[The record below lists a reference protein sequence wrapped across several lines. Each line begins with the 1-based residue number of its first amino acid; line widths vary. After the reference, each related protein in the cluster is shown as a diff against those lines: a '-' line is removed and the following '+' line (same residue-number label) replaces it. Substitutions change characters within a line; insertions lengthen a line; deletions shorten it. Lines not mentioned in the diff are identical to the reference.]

1 MSGVTTARMMV
12 AAALAAGLASV
23 GTPLAQQSVPDT
35 VEAHVRAAT
44 VAAGLDLGGILTVC
58 LPRNGPDPRPAND
71 AVEPMKVFD
80 NLYYVG
86 IQSVSA
92 WAVTTSD
99 GIIILDTLNNAQE
112 AQTFIEGGLRK
123 LRLNP
128 AQIKYIV
135 ITHAHADHYGGAT
148 YLADKFHA
156 QLVMSDID
164 WTYLE
169 SPPQRPEAPNRGPIP
184 KRGLSVKDGDKLT
197 LGDTTIEMYVTP
209 PHTPGTLSL
218 IIPLKDGGMQHFAGE
233 WGGTAFNFAPTLEN
247 FKTYAASAERFAK
260 IAADRKVDV
269 PLSNHPIFDDA
280 LLKMPALKA
289 RKAGQPHP
297 FITGAASEARYLTVA
312 AECAK
317 ARAAAL
323 NEKN

>member
-1 MSGVTTARMMV
+1 MSGATTMRVLV

-23 GTPLAQQSVPDT
+23 GTSFAQQAGPDT
-35 VEAHVRAAT
+35 LEAHIRAAT

-71 AVEPMKVFD
+71 VAEPTKVFD

-86 IQSVSA
+86 LQSVSA
-92 WAVTTSD
+92 WAVTTSQ
-99 GIIILDTLNNAQE
+99 GIIVIDTLNNAQE
-112 AQTFIEGGLRK
+112 AQNSIEGGLRR

-128 AQIKYIV
+128 ADIKYII

-156 QLVMSDID
+156 QLVMSDLD
-164 WTYLE
+164 WSYLE
-169 SPPQRPEAPNRGPIP
+169 GPQRPEAPNRGPIP

-197 LGDTTIEMYVTP
+197 LGDTTIELYLTP

-218 IIPLKDGGMQHFAGE
+218 IIPLKDGSMQHFAGE

-260 IAADRKVDV
+260 IAADKKVDV

-280 LLKMPALKA
+280 LLKMQALKT
-289 RKAGQPHP
+289 RRSGQPHP
-297 FITGAASEARYLTVA
+297 FVTGAASEARYLTVA

-323 NEKN
+323 TEKN

>member
-1 MSGVTTARMMV
+1 MMV

-23 GTPLAQQSVPDT
+23 GTTLAQQSVPDT

-135 ITHAHADHYGGAT
+135 ITHAHVDYYGGAT

>member
-92 WAVTTSD
+92 WALTTSD
-99 GIIILDTLNNAQE
+99 GIIVLDTLNNAQE

-169 SPPQRPEAPNRGPIP
+169 SPPQRPDAPNRGPIP

-209 PHTPGTLSL
+209 PHTAGTLSL
-218 IIPLKDGGMQHFAGE
+218 VIPLKDGGMQHFAGE